1 MAAILK
7 ISETFDLKVA
17 ISIGLF
23 KPISNGPINVL
34 PPSSLSNFVEIA
46 ALWMAGIIKIF
57 AGLIILR
64 TDK

>member
-17 ISIGLF
+17 IWMGLF
-23 KPISNGPINVL
+23 NPINNGPTNVA
-34 PPSSLSNFVEIA
+34 PPNSLSNFVEIA

-57 AGLIILR
+57 AGP
-64 TDK
+64 DNFENG